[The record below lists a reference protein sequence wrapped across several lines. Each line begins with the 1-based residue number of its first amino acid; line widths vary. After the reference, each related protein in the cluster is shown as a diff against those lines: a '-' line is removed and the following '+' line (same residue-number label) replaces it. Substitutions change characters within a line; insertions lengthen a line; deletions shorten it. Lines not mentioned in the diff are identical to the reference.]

1 MSQAGFS
8 STFKVMEDRRS
19 AAAAVCGGC
28 GWVWD
33 GGCPPSS
40 FAVESRS
47 LQCERFNYGAI
58 KTAFRVFLS
67 GQRKNFGHEER
78 KFMYLHFLYFVSQS
92 FSFNL
97 SAFVC
102 ADS

>member
-8 STFKVMEDRRS
+8 NTFKVMEVRHS
-19 AAAAVCGGC
+19 GAAAVCGG
-28 GWVWD
+28 V
-33 GGCPPSS
+33 GGYGMEAAPPPS

-47 LQCERFNYGAI
+47 LHCERFNYGAI

-67 GQRKNFGHEER
+67 GQGKNFGHEER
-78 KFMYLHFLYFVSQS
+78 KFIYLHLLYFVSLL
-92 FSFNL
+92 FFY
-97 SAFVC
+97 VY